1 MLTYWRIF
9 PYAVAVLE
17 TLACLGF
24 LIKGDWRMV
33 ILWAGYGIAAF
44 ALAGVR

>member
-1 MLTYWRIF
+1 MVKHLF

-17 TLACLGF
+17 LGAGVVYAYY
-24 LIKGDWRMV
+24 GDVRMTV
-33 ILWAGYGIAAF
+33 LWLGYGIAAF